1 MSLEE
6 AGSLDTQSGA
16 SYEDTDAQREGH
28 VTTDAE
34 AGVKQLQ
41 GTDAWPPAD
50 AAEEQGR
57 VLPQSLR
64 ESTALPTPRLRTPS
78 LRNSE
83 RISYCCRNLPACGT
97 W

>member
-41 GTDAWPPAD
+41 ATDARPPAD
-50 AAEEQGR
+50 AAK
-57 VLPQSLR
+57 
-64 ESTALPTPRLRTPS
+64 STAGRQGPPTEPQGEPG
-78 LRNSE
+78 
-83 RISYCCRNLPACGT
+83 PADAST
-97 W
+97 SDSQPPEL

>member
-41 GTDAWPPAD
+41 ATDARPPAD
-50 AAEEQGR
+50 AAKSKAGSSRRASGR
-57 VLPQSLR
+57 ARPCRRLDFGLPASGTLR
-64 ESTALPTPRLRTPS
+64 E
-78 LRNSE
+78 
-83 RISYCCRNLPACGT
+83 
-97 W
+97 